1 MPKRV
6 ISPRG
11 EPTPRVS
18 TPRKNPGNA
27 GDPGLFDRPPSCR
40 CGPVPSFVPWGVSTV
55 EAHGGY
61 LCRFE
66 DVDVTWLQ
74 RVACSALEEDGQTTD
89 DVGLQV
95 TLLGGPGL
103 VRFAWDAPFTYGR
116 KGARWYLSH
125 HALARRLSE
134 HLKTALHVYVF
145 DPDELEQVMAYGNG
159 RRVGG
164 ELVRYV
170 DFDFDCEDEAAFE
183 RVKDKWPIGHL
194 ARVLGVP
201 REELLRFPRQAT
213 ALIDLQRA
221 YAPQPLWR
229 LFPESLKGRSGQRA
243 IAS

>member
-1 MPKRV
+1 M
-6 ISPRG
+6 
-11 EPTPRVS
+11 
-18 TPRKNPGNA
+18 
-27 GDPGLFDRPPSCR
+27 
-40 CGPVPSFVPWGVSTV
+40 

-66 DVDVTWLQ
+66 DVDVPWLQ
-74 RVACSALEEDGQTTD
+74 TIARGALEEDGQDPT

-116 KGARWYLSH
+116 RGARWYLSH

-170 DFDFDCEDEAAFE
+170 DVDCDLEDDSAFE
-183 RVKDKWPIGHL
+183 RLKRSWPLGHL
-194 ARVLGVP
+194 GRVLGVP
-201 REELLRFPRQAT
+201 REELIRLPRQRT
-213 ALIDLQRA
+213 VLIELGRR
-221 YAPQPLWR
+221 YAPQPLWQ
-229 LFPESLKGRSGQRA
+229 LFPEALRREQGPRA